1 MTTQQRSL
9 VREEATL
16 KNRAGMNLFE
26 RRWLPLDAP
35 RAVVILVHGYAE
47 HTGRYDHV
55 GAWLAERGY
64 AVRGFDLRG
73 HGLSDGARALV
84 RSFNEFLE
92 DLREYLPRVRG
103 EHPGTPVVV
112 LGHSMG
118 GAIAALWLA
127 VDQPALTGA
136 LLSGPVAATNSSS
149 SPLGNVLSVVA
160 RFWPAL
166 PVTTLDA
173 GAISRDTDVVKRYE
187 GDPLVY
193 RGRIKAGLAAAMVR
207 AAQRTDRDAERIILP
222 LLLMH
227 GSQDRLTPP
236 DGTRRLHQRVGS
248 RDRTFKLYDGL
259 YHEILNEPERDQVL
273 EDINSWLTAR
283 T

>member
-1 MTTQQRSL
+1 MKS
-9 VREEATL
+9 
-16 KNRAGMNLFE
+16 FE

-35 RAVVILVHGYAE
+35 RATVILVHGYAE

-73 HGLSDGARALV
+73 HGLSDGPRALV

-92 DLREYLPRVRG
+92 DLREYLPRVTA
-103 EHPGTPVVV
+103 EHVGTPIFL

-118 GAIAALWLA
+118 GGLTALWLA
-127 VDQPALTGA
+127 VDQPRVAGA
-136 LLSGPVAATNSSS
+136 MLSGPVAFSRGAVN
-149 SPLGNVLSVVA
+149 PLGALFGWLGRIA
-160 RFWPAL
+160 PAL
-166 PVTTLDA
+166 PITSLDA
-173 GAISRDTDVVKRYE
+173 SAVSRDPGVVRRYE

-193 RGRIKAGLAAAMVR
+193 HGRVKAGLAAAMMR
-207 AAQRTDRDAERIILP
+207 AARRTDRDAARIDVP

-227 GSQDRLTPP
+227 GGDDKLTSP
-236 DGTRRLHQRVGS
+236 DGSRRLHERVGS
-248 RDRTFKLYDGL
+248 VDRTLRIYDGL
-259 YHEILNEPERDQVL
+259 YHEILNEPEREQVL
-273 EDINSWLTAR
+273 EDIRTWLNAR